1 MCICTH
7 HKSFAATGG
16 VVNPDFARRLEIE
29 RDELRSD
36 LEFRRNL
43 FQLQEQQL
51 NDVRKERDE
60 WKQKFIQQN
69 KDLGCEMMDP
79 GGTIWD
85 YAKKL
90 QADIAGWETKWKC
103 AVEMAAVAE
112 NERDEVKRKHLA
124 EHDLANEAIATWQKT
139 RDERDALQEQ
149 LDAAIMLGK
158 MQERRHERE
167 RDAAREQVKE
177 LAHENENLYRR
188 LESVHEVYRLS
199 SVCRKLLLENQQL
212 KECRQSPTTDQ

>member
-1 MCICTH
+1 MPSRSQLH
-7 HKSFAATGG
+7 SPHGRRPAVSDPEYNA
-16 VVNPDFARRLEIE
+16 ARRAKGLRAVTQGLNINLDLEVAIVCLNHAADKIEELEIE
-29 RDELRSD
+29 RNELRSD
-36 LEFRRNL
+36 LEFRRGL
-43 FQLQEQQL
+43 FQLQEHQL

-112 NERDEVKRKHLA
+112 NERDELKEK
-124 EHDLANEAIATWQKT
+124 
-139 RDERDALQEQ
+139 

-158 MQERRHERE
+158 MQERELE
-167 RDAAREQVKE
+167 QVREQ
-177 LAHENENLYRR
+177 
-188 LESVHEVYRLS
+188 YRLS

-212 KECRQSPTTDQ
+212 KESRQSPTTNQ

>member
-1 MCICTH
+1 MKPSLHGRRHAVSDTPETDAMCICTH

-29 RDELRSD
+29 RNELRSD
-36 LEFRRNL
+36 LEFRRGL
-43 FQLQEQQL
+43 FQLQEQQF
-51 NDVRKERDE
+51 NDARKERDE

-103 AVEMAAVAE
+103 AVDMAAIAE
-112 NERDEVKRKHLA
+112 NERDEVKK
-124 EHDLANEAIATWQKT
+124 
-139 RDERDALQEQ
+139 Q

-167 RDAAREQVKE
+167 LEQVREQ
-177 LAHENENLYRR
+177 
-188 LESVHEVYRLS
+188 YRLS
-199 SVCRKLLLENQQL
+199 SVCRKLMIENQKL
-212 KECRQSPTTDQ
+212 KGEQP